1 MKTIQD
7 EARNLTIEEITK
19 LEADTIGIS
28 FFAKGSPLPFR
39 DDESPTKYQNL
50 LSGNDRTVNRELFV
64 HFERRN
70 RDIVE
75 YIVKRIIPS
84 GQSVFMAQQTD
95 SGIKDFLK
103 KSDERNFAVSVWGEE
118 KKNTVPD
125 YKARSTDW
133 ITYFN
138 SLDFA
143 EIPDTL
149 SEDEFIKSVYQI
161 FSYEV
166 FPLRLQYH
174 KVFETS
180 KELIEVF
187 ESSKSFLK
195 VYISLSN
202 YANMMLF
209 LQNEIDLIN
218 NPTDLEALKKEFKS
232 DVFDTF
238 EDFCDAVH
246 YLFDFY
252 SHLCARIADYERT
265 KDEITRQEKWAN
277 VFRKCAYNERKSYYY
292 DNGQIKNE
300 QFVQNLDILRSPDFL
315 PLIEK
320 EFANDSGNEFFL
332 AFRNEGA
339 SALVQKASCYGTKD
353 FNSFFVPFINA
364 LIEIVNSLSSCTQKV
379 ERIASI
385 EDVDLALEAICYQ
398 KDFYDEDDE
407 IFDAWEKSLNNLIS
421 DNTAEKPLLLV
432 EREKLSKNEK
442 LVYEAIRSI
451 TSALRDGLKKYSEN
465 LNGKRWFS
473 FMRSLVNDKAFC
485 MKEEQKTKNFVR
497 FQNKL
502 LSKYNSH
509 AFNDFVS
516 QLTGVFEYSGFV
528 SCIDIALESLE
539 SLKILDD
546 NDEENWRVYS
556 YSHYKTSFDFIENAL
571 KTIKEKAVWAK
582 RDKNDYP
589 EWRHCN
595 WCNFLSS
602 LHSDKSFRVDK
613 LPERIDEWYFDEKTC
628 ESKQKYDGKTSFKPL
643 NLSDFRSIFGSI
655 SYSLPETV
663 ATVLGDI
670 FRINDVYSVRHENTL
685 LDKYKYL
692 GLMEQSPF
700 IHSSVALFYRFLYG
714 FFTLLRTNISTLVP
728 YNLPQ
733 TKILEYSLS
742 SYIASYVS
750 NTRSDYDKENKKED
764 IRDFTRAKRF
774 ASRYFEKKGGVYR
787 PSMKSANI
795 ALKSAAK
802 KAGLSI
808 TGSFKEL
815 ANFTDTKHKGDD
827 LKNTP
832 ATSAYVLNEILER
845 DDLFPK
851 ELFPRAVKKYRE
863 DYLNYYLLCNFI
875 KAVTPYFAERTES
888 IFSEIVEGILRYTFY
903 RPDEYKK
910 RSIESGF
917 DYLLHQSFAKNNIDR
932 SDTCVCYYLQ
942 PFIRYPVYFWYS
954 EQKDDRLYKSI
965 QRFSYD
971 CSVSVDFSDREL
983 ALKQIEIM
991 RDEFGRGT
999 GDFYYNYY
1007 HGLLEYRS
1015 FKKEGDKKASLKNVV
1030 EYYEKAFRFIYS
1042 AGRAV
1047 DNFVTAVFDLY
1058 KPIRESQRLYEER
1071 KEALKRA
1078 EHKDYPELQK
1088 YSAEERAWAEQK
1100 YKGEIEWRNKQYGF
1114 DLSLSTV
1121 RDTPILPLKRIWQWA
1136 EAAGLVDRSYEYISG
1151 RVRSCGNSL
1160 WNEARYRLGDSD
1172 SKVVQ
1177 NMEKL
1182 IADLESE
1189 EGKNEY

>member
-28 FFAKGSPLPFR
+28 FFAKGAPLPFR

-84 GQSVFMAQQTD
+84 GQSLFMAQQTD
-95 SGIKDFLK
+95 NGIKDFLK
-103 KSDERNFAVSVWGEE
+103 KSDERNYSVSVWGEE

-125 YKARSTDW
+125 DKAQSTDW
-133 ITYFN
+133 ITFFN

-161 FSYEV
+161 FSYQV

-174 KVFETS
+174 LENEGTE
-180 KELIEVF
+180 ELEKI
-187 ESSKSFLK
+187 
-195 VYISLSN
+195 
-202 YANMMLF
+202 ANEHLHLLRYRVIDF
-209 LQNEIDLIN
+209 TYPLQINELIN
-218 NPTDLEALKKEFKS
+218 NPTDLEVLKKDFKS
-232 DVFDTF
+232 DIFDTF

-252 SHLCARIADYERT
+252 SHLCECIADYERT
-265 KDEITRQEKWAN
+265 KDEVQKKEKWAD
-277 VFRKCAYNERKSYYY
+277 VFRKCAYNERKSSYS
-292 DNGQIKNE
+292 GNE
-300 QFVQNLDILRSPDFL
+300 RIMNESFVNNLDVLRSPDFL
-315 PLIEK
+315 PAIEK
-320 EFANDSGNEFFL
+320 EFANDSNNEFLL

-339 SALVQKASCYGTKD
+339 SALVQKASYYGTKD
-353 FNSFFVPFINA
+353 FNSFFVLFINA

-385 EDVDLALEAICYQ
+385 EDIDSVVKAIAP
-398 KDFYDEDDE
+398 KSFFDTDFS
-407 IFDAWEKSLNNLIS
+407 FDKS
-421 DNTAEKPLLLV
+421 DEKPHFAV
-432 EREKLSKNEK
+432 DTEKLSDKENH
-442 LVYEAIRSI
+442 VFNAISSI
-451 TSALRDGLKKYSEN
+451 ASSLRDGLKKYSEN
-465 LNGKRWFS
+465 LNGKRWFN
-473 FMRSLVNDKAFC
+473 FMRSLVNDEAFC

-497 FQNKL
+497 FQNKI
-502 LSKYNSH
+502 LSESYNSH
-509 AFNDFVS
+509 AFNDFIS
-516 QLTGVFEYSGFV
+516 QLTGIFEYSGFV
-528 SCIDIALESLE
+528 SCIDIALEALE

-546 NDEENWRVYS
+546 NDEENWRGYS
-556 YSHYKTSFDFIENAL
+556 YSFYKTSFDFIENVL
-571 KTIKEKAVWAK
+571 KSIKEKSACAK
-582 RDKNDYP
+582 RDKKDYP
-589 EWRHCN
+589 QWRHRK
-595 WCNFLSS
+595 WCDFLSS
-602 LHSDKSFRVDK
+602 LRDESFRVDK
-613 LPERIDEWYFDEKTC
+613 LPERIDEWYWDEETH
-628 ESKQKYDGKTSFKPL
+628 EQKQKYDGKTSFKPL
-643 NLSDFRSIFGSI
+643 NLTDFRNIFGSI
-655 SYSLPETV
+655 SYSIPKTV
-663 ATVLGDI
+663 ATVLSDI

-685 LDKYKYL
+685 LDKYKYS

-733 TKILEYSLS
+733 KKILEYSLS
-742 SYIASYVS
+742 SYVASYVS
-750 NTRSDYDKENKKED
+750 NTQD
-764 IRDFTRAKRF
+764 IRDFTRAKHF
-774 ASRYFEKKGGVYR
+774 VSRYFEKKGGEYR

-808 TGSFKEL
+808 TESFKEL

-832 ATSAYVLNEILER
+832 ATSAYVLKEILVR

-851 ELFPRAVKKYRE
+851 ELFPRAVKKWRE

-875 KAVTPYFAERTES
+875 KAVSPYFAERTES

-903 RPDEYKK
+903 HPDEYKK

-917 DYLLHQSFAKNNIDR
+917 DYLLHQSFEKNNFNR
-932 SDTCVCYYLQ
+932 YDTCVCYQ
-942 PFIRYPVYFWYS
+942 PFVRYPVYFWYS

-971 CSVSVDFSDREL
+971 CAVSVDFSDKEL

-1015 FKKEGDKKASLKNVV
+1015 FKAGDKKALLKNVV

-1042 AGRAV
+1042 AGRDV
-1047 DNFVTAVFDLY
+1047 DNFVTAVFNLY

-1071 KEALKRA
+1071 KEALKLA
-1078 EHKDYPELQK
+1078 DELYKNYPARPRQK
-1088 YSAEERAWAEQK
+1088 YSAEERERAEQI
-1100 YKGEIEWRNKQYGF
+1100 YKQEIEWRNKQYGF

-1151 RVRSCGNSL
+1151 RVRSNCYGGSM
-1160 WNEARYRLGDSD
+1160 WNDSRHRLGESD
-1172 SKVVQ
+1172 SKVVN

-1182 IADLESE
+1182 VADLERE
-1189 EGKNEY
+1189 E

>member
-7 EARNLTIEEITK
+7 ETRNLTIEEITK

-39 DDESPTKYQNL
+39 DDEAPTKYQNL

-103 KSDERNFAVSVWGEE
+103 KSDERIYAVSVWEEE
-118 KKNTVPD
+118 KKNTVSD
-125 YKARSTDW
+125 DKARSTDW

-143 EIPDTL
+143 EIPVSL
-149 SEDEFIKSVYQI
+149 SEDVFIKSVYQI
-161 FSYEV
+161 FSYQV

-174 KVFETS
+174 LENEGIEELS
-180 KELIEVF
+180 KIAEEHLHLIRYRVIDF
-187 ESSKSFLK
+187 T
-195 VYISLSN
+195 YP
-202 YANMMLF
+202 
-209 LQNEIDLIN
+209 LQINELIN

-238 EDFCDAVH
+238 ADFCDAVH
-246 YLFDFY
+246 YLFGFY

-265 KDEITRQEKWAN
+265 KDEITRQEKWVAI
-277 VFRKCAYNERKSYYY
+277 FRQCAYNERKSSYY
-292 DNGQIKNE
+292 DSTQIKNE
-300 QFVQNLDILRSPDFL
+300 QFLQNLEILRSPDFL
-315 PLIEK
+315 PVIEK
-320 EFANDSGNEFFL
+320 EFANDSDNEFFL

-339 SALVQKASCYGTKD
+339 SALVQKASYYGTKD

-379 ERIASI
+379 ERIANI
-385 EDVDLALEAICYQ
+385 EDIDSVVKAIAP
-398 KDFYDEDDE
+398 KSFFDSDFS
-407 IFDAWEKSLNNLIS
+407 FDKS
-421 DNTAEKPLLLV
+421 DEKPHLEV
-432 EREKLSKNEK
+432 ESDKLSESEK
-442 LVYEAIRSI
+442 RVFYAISSI
-451 TSALRDGLKKYSEN
+451 ASSLRDGLKKYSEN

-497 FQNKL
+497 FQNEL
-502 LSKYNSH
+502 LSKSYNSH

-539 SLKILDD
+539 SLKILDN
-546 NDEENWRVYS
+546 NDEENWRGYK
-556 YSHYKTSFDFIENAL
+556 YLHFKTSFDFIENAL
-571 KTIKEKAVWAK
+571 KSIREKAACAE
-582 RDKNDYP
+582 RGKNDYP
-589 EWRHCN
+589 EWRHRL

-602 LHSDKSFRVDK
+602 LHSDESFRVDK

-643 NLSDFRSIFGSI
+643 NLADFRDIFGSI
-655 SYSLPETV
+655 SYSIPKTV
-663 ATVLGDI
+663 ATVLSDI
-670 FRINDVYSVRHENTL
+670 FRVNDVYSVRHENTL

-692 GLMEQSPF
+692 GLMAQSPF

-750 NTRSDYDKENKKED
+750 NTQD
-764 IRDFTRAKRF
+764 IRDFTRTKHF
-774 ASRYFEKKGGVYR
+774 VSRYFEKKGGEYR
-787 PSMKSANI
+787 SSMKSANI
-795 ALKSAAK
+795 ALKTAAK
-802 KAGLSI
+802 KEGLAI
-808 TGSFKEL
+808 TESFKEL

-875 KAVTPYFAERTES
+875 KAVSPYFAERTES

-903 RPDEYKK
+903 HPDEYKK

-917 DYLLHQSFAKNNIDR
+917 DYLLHQSFEKNNFDR
-932 SDTCVCYYLQ
+932 YDTCVCYRYQ
-942 PFIRYPVYFWYS
+942 PFVRYPVYFWYS

-971 CSVSVDFSDREL
+971 CAVSVDFSDREL
-983 ALKQIEIM
+983 ALKQIEFM

-1015 FKKEGDKKASLKNVV
+1015 FKAGDKKALLKNVV

-1042 AGRAV
+1042 AGRDV

-1071 KEALKRA
+1071 KEALKLA
-1078 EHKDYPELQK
+1078 DELYKNYPARPRQK
-1088 YSAEERAWAEQK
+1088 YSAEERERAEQI
-1100 YKGEIEWRNKQYGF
+1100 YKQEIEWRNKQYGF

-1136 EAAGLVDRSYEYISG
+1136 EAAGLVDRSYENISG
-1151 RVRSCGNSL
+1151 RVRSNVYGDSM
-1160 WNEARYRLGDSD
+1160 WEEARYRLGDSD
-1172 SKVVQ
+1172 SKVV
-1177 NMEKL
+1177 NNIEKL

-1189 EGKNEY
+1189 E